1 LTLAAG
7 TGTTLAATVFA
18 NAFTA
23 VGWVIFAILFV
34 GVVVYAAVNILGWG
48 KAEVGS
54 EIELAPNRKPYL
66 SDELLEGP
74 KLDRTLLLGLG
85 MLLIFAVGLPVYW
98 IMEPARQAN
107 AANTFPVGNEA
118 FVDRG
123 REMFDTTEN
132 GGFNCAFCHGG
143 MNAEGNTVPFN
154 LTHPDG
160 TVEVVQWR
168 VPALNTVLL
177 RYSREEVTF
186 IITYGRPFS
195 PMPAWGVEGGG
206 ALNEQQVQNLVDYLE
221 TIQLTPQEAQQQAE
235 DQLRVVLGLDEDEE
249 IDYDDPRV
257 GEAIFNLGL
266 TDGFAGGAYSCGRC
280 HTAQWSFSDSPDD
293 LIDPGGGGAVGP
305 GLHNEELQFPTNADP
320 GEGES
325 PYQEHIDF
333 VTTGSERGV
342 VYGTQ
347 GQGSGVMPGFGQR
360 ASEDAVYWINGG
372 EPREFPIDTDGDG
385 HPDTSTG
392 MLSLEMIQ
400 AVVRYER
407 SL

>member
-1 LTLAAG
+1 
-7 TGTTLAATVFA
+7 
-18 NAFTA
+18 
-23 VGWVIFAILFV
+23 
-34 GVVVYAAVNILGWG
+34 
-48 KAEVGS
+48 
-54 EIELAPNRKPYL
+54 LAPNRKPYL
-66 SDELLEGP
+66 SDEMLEGP

-85 MLLIFAVGLPVYW
+85 MTLIFAVGLPIYW
-98 IMEPARQAN
+98 IMEPGRQAN
-107 AANTFPVGNEA
+107 AALTFPVGNEA
-118 FVDRG
+118 FVARG
-123 REMFDTTEN
+123 AAMFDTTEN

-143 MNAEGNTVPFN
+143 MTAEGNTVPFN

-168 VPALNTVLL
+168 APALNTVLL
-177 RYSREEVTF
+177 RYSREEVEF

-206 ALNEQQVQNLVDYLE
+206 ALNEQQIQNLVDYLE
-221 TIQLTPQEAQQQAE
+221 TIQLTPEEAQAQAE
-235 DQLRVVLGLDEDEE
+235 EQIRAELGLEEDAE

-257 GEAIFNLGL
+257 GEVIFNLGL

-280 HTAQWSFSDSPDD
+280 HTSGWSYSDSRDD
-293 LIDPGGGGAVGP
+293 LVDPGGGGAVGP
-305 GLHNEELQFPTNADP
+305 GLHNEELQFPANANPD
-320 GEGES
+320 EGES
-325 PYQEHIDF
+325 PYQDHIDF

-342 VYGTQ
+342 IYGNQ

-360 ASEDAVYWINGG
+360 PPEDPVYWIASG

-385 HPDTSTG
+385 LADISTG
-392 MLSLEMIQ
+392 MLSPEMIA